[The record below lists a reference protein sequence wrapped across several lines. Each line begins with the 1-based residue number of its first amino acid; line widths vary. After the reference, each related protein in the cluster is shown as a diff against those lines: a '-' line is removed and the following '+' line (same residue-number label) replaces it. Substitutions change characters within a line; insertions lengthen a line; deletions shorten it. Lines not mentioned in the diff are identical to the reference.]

1 MNLSFKPFNDF
12 IKAKTTAKTRSRY
25 ADSQV
30 HDLNLNTSG
39 AILARVSGTKN
50 YEVSIHYN
58 EYEVLGAF
66 CSCPYDQDGYCK
78 HIVNVLV
85 RADAQIKQKYSE
97 EKEEIP
103 APSFEKQKALILTKS
118 KKTFSIQDKKFLAL
132 SEKEISD
139 ISLNTPNRHWLN
151 NMRIETAE
159 FFVNKMEAEI
169 IDYYG
174 SDADILIDQKE
185 DKIQFSC
192 SCVNNT
198 DKLCQ
203 HLKFA
208 LLKLKRE
215 QMLQLSFDE
224 NSRHKILQEKARQSG
239 FGNIKDID
247 NFFTISLLHGRIY
260 VEPKRPVLS
269 LSENKIQQLKGKLL
283 PKFQLPKV
291 PAENTQKEFIVIS
304 IDDWGSHFTLMNAP
318 LAKNGSLKPPVSES
332 NLSTKLKGLTRPEE
346 FHFYTALLR
355 QSEYK
360 ISDIDIDL
368 NIIEN
373 PFQFPFY
380 RFESDWRSNKITPQK
395 LHPVNVVAED
405 INACISVSQEE
416 GFYGL
421 SLTIDLIEKQLS
433 SKNCLLLGRYISW
446 IDRLIFIKNEMVFQ
460 ILKFFWENKHEFYV
474 TEEQF
479 KTFKQMFLDEMEQA
493 IQVKYSFIKKASKSL
508 VKKEKLDEITGHLI
522 YLSESDDYILITP
535 VIRYG
540 EVEAPILSRR
550 NVYTENEIGALI
562 EIERNETAELRFK
575 RTVQEQHPEFE
586 DNPHNTFYYLHKQK
600 FLDEGWFIDA
610 FETWRNNGYTILGFS
625 QLRNNKLNPHKMKV
639 TSGLQSGIDWFDVH
653 MAVSFGDQ
661 KIGLKEIQKSIVNQ
675 SRFVALGDG
684 TQGLMPQEWIDKF
697 SRYFRSGEIKG
708 DFIRTHKSQFS
719 LIDEMFAQEVVP
731 QDIKIELETYR
742 EKLANFHSIR
752 NVAVPKKLKATL
764 RDYQK
769 EGLNWLNFLDEFG
782 FGGCLADDM
791 GLGKTI
797 QVISYILS
805 QIEKGNKNANLV
817 VAPTSLLY
825 NWEAELKKFAPSL
838 KYFILYG
845 SARDAE
851 QIDYKKN
858 QVIITSYGTLMNDI
872 EILKKHSFNLIILDE
887 SQAIKNPNSLRYKAV
902 RLLNGRQKIVM
913 TGTPVEN
920 NTFDLYA
927 QLSFATPGLL
937 GSARQFSSDY
947 ANPIDKFHDSKR
959 AAELQKRV
967 HPFILRR
974 TKKQVATELPEKT
987 EMVIYCE
994 MDKEQRRVYDTYKTE
1009 FQKFLKGKDEGDVKT
1024 ASLHI
1029 LQGLTKL
1036 RQICNCPSL
1045 LSDDEFY
1052 GSQSAKTDELMRQI
1066 QKLQG
1071 DHKIL
1076 VFSQFVGMLDLIRDK
1091 LDKEKIK
1098 YAYLSGQTQKRQE
1111 QVDLFQEDDD
1121 VRVFLISL
1129 KAGGTGLNL
1138 TKAEYVFL
1146 VDPWWNP
1153 AVENQAIDRAYRIGQ
1168 DKKVIAIRLIT
1179 PDSIEEKIM
1188 KLQEQK
1194 KSLVEDLIHVES
1206 GFFKKLSKDDL
1217 LKLL

>member
-1 MNLSFKPFNDF
+1 MNLSFKPFDDF
-12 IKAKTTAKTRSRY
+12 IKTKTTAKTRSRY
-25 ADSQV
+25 TDSQV
-30 HDLNLNTSG
+30 LDLNLSTAG

-50 YEVSIHYN
+50 YSVFIRYN
-58 EYEVLGAF
+58 EHEVLNVH
-66 CSCPYDQDGYCK
+66 CSCPYDQEGYCK
-78 HIVNVLV
+78 HIVHVLV
-85 RADAQIKQKYSE
+85 AADAQMELTPNQTDTKQTSL
-97 EKEEIP
+97 
-103 APSFEKQKALILTKS
+103 FEPQEASILTKN
-118 KKTFSIQDKKFLAL
+118 KKVFTLQHKTVLSL
-132 SEKEISD
+132 SENVIND
-139 ISLNTPNRHWLN
+139 ISVKTSNRYWNSRMH
-151 NMRIETAE
+151 IKTAT
-159 FFVNKMEAEI
+159 FLINKMTVALE
-169 IDYYG
+169 DYY
-174 SDADILIDQKE
+174 DADVDILIDQKDDNIE
-185 DKIQFSC
+185 FHCSC
-192 SCVNNT
+192 SNKTN
-198 DKLCQ
+198 KLCK
-203 HLKFA
+203 HLKFV
-208 LLKLKRE
+208 LLEVTREKLLQFSFDKSSRH
-215 QMLQLSFDE
+215 QMLE
-224 NSRHKILQEKARQSG
+224 EKARLSG
-239 FGNIKDID
+239 FGTINDLDK
-247 NFFTISLLHGRIY
+247 FFTISLIHDRIY
-260 VEPKRPVLS
+260 VEPRKQILP
-269 LSENKIQQLKGKLL
+269 LSENKIRQYKEALL
-283 PKFQLPKV
+283 PRFQLPKS
-291 PAENTQKEFIVIS
+291 PTATSLKEFLVVS
-304 IDDWGSHFTLMNAP
+304 VDDWGANYTLMNAP
-318 LAKNGSLKPPVSES
+318 LAKNGSLKSPVNET
-332 NLSTKLKGLTRPEE
+332 NIPAKLKDLSKPEE
-346 FHFYTALLR
+346 FLFFSALLS
-355 QSEYK
+355 QNPYGN
-360 ISDIDIDL
+360 SDHDINL
-368 NIIEN
+368 NIIKN
-373 PFQFPFY
+373 PFKFPVY
-380 RFESDWRSNKITPQK
+380 YVDRDWRSGKITPQK
-395 LHPVNVVAED
+395 LKPVSVVAD
-405 INACISVSQEE
+405 DLNACIAVDQED

-421 SLTIDLIEKQLS
+421 SLTIEFFGKRHS
-433 SKNCLLLGRYISW
+433 SKDCRLSGRYISW
-446 IDRLIFIKNEMVFQ
+446 QDKLIFLKNEMIFKV
-460 ILKFFWENKHEFYV
+460 LKFFWDNKHEFYL
-474 TEEQF
+474 TDEQF
-479 KTFKQMFLDEMEQA
+479 KTFKQMFLDELEQS
-493 IQVKYSFIKKASKSL
+493 IQVKYSFIKKATKAFI
-508 VKKEKLDEITGHLI
+508 KKERLDEITGHLI
-522 YLSESDDYILITP
+522 YLSESEDYILITP

-540 EVEAPILSRR
+540 EVEAPILSKRS
-550 NVYTENEIGALI
+550 VYAENETGALI

-575 RTVQEQHPEFE
+575 RAVQEQHPEFE

-600 FLDEGWFIDA
+600 FLDEGWFIEA
-610 FETWRNNGYTILGFS
+610 FEVWRNNGYTILGFS

-684 TQGLMPQEWIDKF
+684 TQGLLPQEWIDKF

-719 LIDEMFAQEVVP
+719 LIDEMFAQEVMP
-731 QDIKIELETYR
+731 QDVKIELETYR

-752 NVAVPKKLKATL
+752 NVAIPRKLKATL

-797 QVISYILS
+797 QIIAYILS
-805 QIEKGNKNANLV
+805 QIEKGNKTANLV
-817 VAPTSLLY
+817 VAPTSLIY

-838 KYFILYG
+838 KYHILYG
-845 SARDAE
+845 PDREAE
-851 QIDYKKN
+851 GIDYKKN
-858 QVIITSYGTLMNDI
+858 QVIVTTYGTLMNDI
-872 EILKKHSFNLIILDE
+872 EVLKNQSFNIIVLDE

-902 RLLNGRQKIVM
+902 RLLNGRQKIVA

-927 QLSFATPGLL
+927 QLSFAIPGLL
-937 GSARQFSSDY
+937 GSARQFSADY
-947 ANPIDKFHDSKR
+947 ANPIDKFHDNKR
-959 AAELQKRV
+959 ATELQKRV

-1024 ASLHI
+1024 ASLHV

-1071 DHKIL
+1071 NHKIL
-1076 VFSQFVGMLDLIRDK
+1076 VFSQFVGMLNIIRDK

-1129 KAGGTGLNL
+1129 KAGGSGLNL

-1194 KSLVEDLIHVES
+1194 KSLVEDLIRAES
-1206 GFFKKLSKDDL
+1206 GFFKKLTKDDL
-1217 LKLL
+1217 LNLV